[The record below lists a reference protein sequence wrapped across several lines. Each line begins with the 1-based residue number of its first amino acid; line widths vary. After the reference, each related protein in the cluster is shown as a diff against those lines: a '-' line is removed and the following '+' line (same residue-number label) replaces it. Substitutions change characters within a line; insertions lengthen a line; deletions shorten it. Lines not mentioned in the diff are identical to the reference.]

1 MSEQQLL
8 EYIKK
13 FNLHIPPGI
22 ENMAREE
29 QDLWQSFFEWMV
41 LGILSEVIDT
51 AEITIFEQKFFNTE
65 FAEKPAKLEKL
76 VKMIQE
82 AVMRQK
88 AVEEYFTKK
97 NFEEEVEK
105 IKKEV
110 KPIFVPYIDYLAY
123 SMFLGKEIDPQ
134 VENEVIALSKLTDKE
149 IHELETLQIEDK
161 IAKARSKG
169 FRLDEG
175 KIFIPNT
182 SREFNKPLSADL
194 ISQIIDSQHRQTL
207 PPPPKP
213 TQVKTPPRNNQN
225 FQGVNPMMNNPQII
239 NRQNNQ
245 IPRQNPNP
253 NPNPNFQIRSNNQ
266 QPTQRTAQI
275 FPNQQSAQ
283 IGQQRQQQ
291 NYQNPN
297 FQPNS
302 NIPQTQNSN
311 INIPSDPNNQQIK
324 KRNLGLDDLLN

>member
-134 VENEVIALSKLTDKE
+134 IENEVIALSKLTDKE
-149 IHELETLQIEDK
+149 IKELEDLQIEDK

-194 ISQIIDSQHRQTL
+194 ISQIINSQHKQTL

-253 NPNPNFQIRSNNQ
+253 NFQIRSNNQ
-266 QPTQRTAQI
+266 QPI
-275 FPNQQSAQ
+275 PNQQRTQ

-291 NYQNPN
+291 NPNIAKPTQVNIPPTQINPN
-297 FQPNS
+297 S
-302 NIPQTQNSN
+302 
-311 INIPSDPNNQQIK
+311 SDPNNQQIK